1 MCRPIF
7 FFTAPLRKPRTEWG
21 CQPVAF
27 LSSGSEAPAGLR
39 SSARIL
45 AVLVPRRGTAGGLLG
60 PFGCLA
66 DLPVLWWHARAVYSE
81 VVWGGAFRGLLEACF
96 SDVFICVFP
105 LWRQVAASPFIPPDA
120 GKGKCNFAF
129 GGTGWR
135 RKGDPPSTVLCREFL
150 KLFALPIPAR
160 LAGDGTQLLLRD
172 QTGMFR
178 SEELG
183 CIPGSRGQA
192 GSR

>member
-66 DLPVLWWHARAVYSE
+66 DLPAALVACAGRLLRGGLGAVPS
-81 VVWGGAFRGLLEACF
+81 AGLLEACF

-135 RKGDPPSTVLCREFL
+135 RKGDPPSTVLCRGVSETVRV
-150 KLFALPIPAR
+150 ADPSEAR
-160 LAGDGTQLLLRD
+160 GRWHA
-172 QTGMFR
+172 
-178 SEELG
+178 
-183 CIPGSRGQA
+183 IAAP
-192 GSR
+192 